1 MRGEVAMID
10 LTDLTREFAG
20 GVRALDHV
28 SFHVSQGEVVGLL
41 GENGAGKS
49 TAFRIISTMLRPTG
63 GSCSVGG
70 FDVVRDS
77 RKVRSIIGVLSGSD
91 AGLYGR
97 LSARENI
104 AYFASLHRMD
114 PCMIHSIIDRYVS
127 MFGMESYIDRRAL
140 TFSKGMIQ
148 KTAIARALI
157 HDPAVLLL
165 DEPCTG
171 LDVGSSLVM
180 YNLIRDLRKQ
190 GKTIMLATHSI
201 REITTLCDRV
211 LILKKGV
218 LVEHGKIR
226 KIEKKYGSDF
236 ESVFLDIMGYEK

>member
-10 LTDLTREFAG
+10 LSDLTREFAG
-20 GVRALDHV
+20 GVKALDRV
-28 SFHVSQGEVVGLL
+28 SFHISKGEVVGLL

-70 FDVVRDS
+70 FDVVSDN

-91 AGLYGR
+91 PGLYGR
-97 LSARENI
+97 LTARENI
-104 AYFASLHRMD
+104 AYFASLHRISSRKIQSRMD
-114 PCMIHSIIDRYVS
+114 QYVS
-127 MFGMESYIDRRAL
+127 LLGMESYIDRRAL
-140 TFSKGMIQ
+140 TFSKGMLQ

-157 HDPAVLLL
+157 HDPRVLLL

-171 LDVGSSLVM
+171 LDVGSSLVV
-180 YNLIRDLRKQ
+180 YNMIRDLKKK
-190 GKTIMLATHSI
+190 GKTVMLATHSI

-211 LILKKGV
+211 VILKKGK
-218 LVEHGKIR
+218 LVEQGTIR

-236 ESVFLDIMGYEK
+236 EKVFLDIMGYEQ

>member
-1 MRGEVAMID
+1 MSTEVAMID
-10 LTDLTREFAG
+10 LSDLTREFAN
-20 GVRALDHV
+20 GVRALDRV
-28 SFHVSQGEVVGLL
+28 SFHVSKGEVVGLL

-49 TAFRIISTMLRPTG
+49 TAFRIISTMLRPTE

-70 FDVVRDS
+70 CDVVRDS

-91 AGLYGR
+91 PGLYGR

-104 AYFASLHRMD
+104 AYFASLHQISSRT
-114 PCMIHSIIDRYVS
+114 INSLIDRYVS
-127 MFGMESYIDRRAL
+127 TLGMESYIDRRAS
-140 TFSKGMIQ
+140 TFSKGMLQ

-157 HDPAVLLL
+157 HNPKVLLL

-171 LDVGSSLVM
+171 LDVGSSLVV
-180 YNLIRDLRKQ
+180 YNMIKDLRKK
-190 GKTIMLATHSI
+190 GKTVMLATHSI

-218 LVEHGKIR
+218 LVEQGTIR

-236 ESVFLDIMGYEK
+236 ESVFLDIMGYKK